1 MKRLF
6 WIGNSYK
13 ALTAFP
19 KAVKQVSGFQLHL
32 IQQGEDPDDWKPMS
46 SIGTSVREVRIHV
59 DGEYRIIYLA
69 KFEEGVY
76 ILHAFHKKTQKTS
89 KKDLDIARAR
99 LREVI
104 QNRTSL

>member
-1 MKRLF
+1 
-6 WIGNSYK
+6 
-13 ALTAFP
+13 
-19 KAVKQVSGFQLHL
+19 
-32 IQQGEDPDDWKPMS
+32 MS
-46 SIGTSVREVRIHV
+46 SISTGVREVRIHV

-76 ILHAFHKKTQKTS
+76 ILHVFHKKAQKTS